1 MSKCRELQLEISE
14 EIIQTTLGIIKDGIL
29 RKLSVAK
36 KILEFNKEVSSGIYV
51 YAMEELG
58 KLQLL
63 KNVRNGKLDYLAE
76 FRNHNFKFNKAEE
89 YLKSLGYS
97 ECFAL
102 HEGAFEEDAFDE
114 DSFDVDT
121 HANTRSRLGI
131 FYVDFIY
138 DKTNRIVTGIRDI
151 PPVDKKELGA
161 CISELENLV
170 RGL

>member
-1 MSKCRELQLEISE
+1 MSKCRQLELEISDGL
-14 EIIQTTLGIIKDGIL
+14 IQTTKDIIKAGIL

-36 KILEFNKEVSSGIYV
+36 KIIEFDKELAAGIYV
-51 YAMEELG
+51 YAIEELG

-63 KNVRNGKLDYLAE
+63 KDVRNGKLDYLAE
-76 FRNHNFKFNKAEE
+76 FRNHNFKFNKAKE

-97 ECFAL
+97 ECFTL

-131 FYVDFIY
+131 FYVDLIY
-138 DKTNRIVTGIRDI
+138 DKTNRIVTGIKDI
-151 PPVDKKELGA
+151 PPVDEKELGA

-170 RGL
+170 KGL